1 MFPVTHLQDCKKV
14 RDFQIMKPE
23 PKKVER
29 ESPDPMPITICIV
42 EDDAGFRNGLLR
54 LLARTPDFHCLGDYP
69 SAEAALPAI
78 PEKAPDVVLMDLN
91 LPGMNG
97 VECARKL
104 KPQLPSAQIMMLTV
118 YEDPDQIYNALS
130 AGATGYLLKQT
141 PPVELLDAIRDL
153 HTGGAPMSSQIAR
166 KVVQSFQGS
175 PVADEAGGLSVR
187 EREVLDCLAQG
198 FLIKEIGEKLGI
210 GFDTVRT
217 YIRRIYEKLHVHS
230 RAQAVAKFL
239 HTSSARQNTVSDPKP

>member
-1 MFPVTHLQDCKKV
+1 
-14 RDFQIMKPE
+14 MKPE
-23 PKKVER
+23 QKKVER
-29 ESPDPMPITICIV
+29 KSSDQMPITICIV

-54 LLARTPDFHCLGDYP
+54 LLARTPDFHCLDSYP
-69 SAEAALPAI
+69 SAEAALQAI
-78 PEKAPDVVLMDLN
+78 PEITPNVVLMDLN

-97 VECARKL
+97 VDCVRKL
-104 KPQLPSAQIMMLTV
+104 KSLLPRVQIIMLTV

-141 PPVELLDAIRDL
+141 PPAELLDAIRDV
-153 HTGGAPMSSQIAR
+153 HNGGAPMSSQIAR
-166 KVVQSFQGS
+166 KVVQSFQGI
-175 PVADEAGGLSVR
+175 PANNEAEGLSAR
-187 EREVLDCLAQG
+187 EREVLDYLAQG

-239 HTSSARQNTVSDPKP
+239 HASSARQNTACDLKH

>member
-1 MFPVTHLQDCKKV
+1 MKAEQKKT
-14 RDFQIMKPE
+14 E
-23 PKKVER
+23 PKGK
-29 ESPDPMPITICIV
+29 MAITVCIV
-42 EDDAGFRNGLLR
+42 EDDSGFRNGLIR
-54 LLARTPDFHCLGDYP
+54 LLSRTPDFKCLGSFA
-69 SAEAALPAI
+69 SAEAGLQAI
-78 PEKAPDVVLMDLN
+78 PGLNPNVVLMDLN

-97 VECARKL
+97 VECVHRL

-141 PPVELLDAIRDL
+141 PPPELLDAIRDL
-153 HTGGAPMSSQIAR
+153 HGGGAPMSSQIAR
-166 KVVQSFQGS
+166 KVVQSFQGA
-175 PVADEAGGLSVR
+175 PAGVAEGLSAR
-187 EREVLDCLAQG
+187 EREVLDYLVQG
-198 FLIKEIGEKLGI
+198 YLIKEIGEKLGI

-239 HTSSARQNTVSDPKP
+239 QSSSPSRQLAEH